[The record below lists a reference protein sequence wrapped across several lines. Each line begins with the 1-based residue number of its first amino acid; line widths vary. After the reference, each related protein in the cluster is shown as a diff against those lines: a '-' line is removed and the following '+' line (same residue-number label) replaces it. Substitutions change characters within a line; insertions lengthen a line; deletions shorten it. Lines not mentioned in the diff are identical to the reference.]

1 MANKIIAEIVGFVT
15 GCIVYSLLTSKKK
28 QKVDEE
34 ETLTEEYDC
43 FHNKCS

>member
-1 MANKIIAEIVGFVT
+1 MANKIIAGIIGFVT
-15 GCIVYSLLTSKKK
+15 GWVVCSLMISKKG
-28 QKVDEE
+28 QEVNEE